1 MIVWSTTLSW
11 GLLSTGNCKISDFSE
26 KDNLR
31 RFKIELFSRSA
42 VNLILDFAYEL
53 VGQGCKILPDWGEA
67 VGL

>member
-53 VGQGCKILPDWGEA
+53 VG
-67 VGL
+67 